1 MKIALV
7 SPYDYAYSGG
17 VNIHISRLQENFT
30 RMGHEVKII
39 ASSSKPQETQKDG
52 DVIVFGR
59 PVPIHASGSVVR
71 SPVSPGLVFSSGI
84 RDMLRRERF
93 DVIHI
98 HEPLMPTLATA
109 VLHHASQE
117 LTVGTFHACRS
128 RSWGYPFWKPICLNR
143 WFNKLDGRI
152 AVSFAAMEFI
162 SKYFPGDYTIIP
174 NGIDLPHFSRE
185 MTPLEQFCDG
195 KLNILFV
202 GRMEKRKG
210 FKYLLGAYEKVKR
223 ELPQC
228 RLIVVGPEDRSYRKY
243 QRLAAKR
250 NLKDVVFAG
259 YVSYEDLPRYYK
271 SADIFCSPATG
282 WESFGLVLLEAMAAG
297 KPTVASDI
305 AGYAAVISDGVDGL
319 LVKPRDEKALASAI
333 LQLLQDGSLRERMGE
348 MGKVNVGDYSWER
361 VAQQVMNYYQE
372 LLKGSSGVISE
383 EIPTAC
389 QGSAFFGSA
398 RR

>member
-7 SPYDYAYSGG
+7 SPYDYAYTGG

-39 ASSSKPQETQKDG
+39 APSSKPQETQKNG

-117 LTVGTFHACRS
+117 LTVGTFHASRS
-128 RSWGYPFWKPICLNR
+128 RSWGYSFWKPICLNR

-152 AVSFAAMEFI
+152 AVSFAAMEFV
-162 SKYFPGDYTIIP
+162 SRYFPSDYTIIP
-174 NGIDLPHFSRE
+174 NGIDLPHFSRQV
-185 MTPLEQFCDG
+185 TPLEQFCDG

-228 RLIVVGPEDRSYRKY
+228 RLIVVGPQDRSYGKY
-243 QRLAAKR
+243 QRLAVKR
-250 NLKDVVFAG
+250 NLKDVVFTG
-259 YVSYEDLPRYYK
+259 YVSYEELPRYYK
-271 SADIFCSPATG
+271 SADIFCSPATC

-305 AGYAAVISDGVDGL
+305 AGYAAVVNDGVDGL
-319 LVKPRDEKALASAI
+319 LVKPRDEKALAGTI

-348 MGKVNVGDYSWER
+348 MGKVKAGDYSWEK

-372 LLKGSSGVISE
+372 LLKGRSGVISE
-383 EIPTAC
+383 EISTAC
-389 QGSAFFGSA
+389 QGSAFLGSA
-398 RR
+398 R

>member
-7 SPYDYAYSGG
+7 SPYDYAYTGG

-39 ASSSKPQETQKDG
+39 APSSKPQETQKNG

-117 LTVGTFHACRS
+117 LTVGTFHASRS
-128 RSWGYPFWKPICLNR
+128 RSWGYSFWKPICLNR

-152 AVSFAAMEFI
+152 AVSSTAMEFV
-162 SKYFPGDYTIIP
+162 SRYFPSDYTIIP
-174 NGIDLPHFSRE
+174 NGIDLPHFSRQV
-185 MTPLEQFCDG
+185 TPLERFCDG

-228 RLIVVGPEDRSYRKY
+228 RLIVVGPQDRSYEKY
-243 QRLAAKR
+243 QRLAVKR
-250 NLKDVVFAG
+250 NLKDVVFTG
-259 YVSYEDLPRYYK
+259 YVSYEELPRYYK
-271 SADIFCSPATG
+271 SADIFCSPATC

-305 AGYAAVISDGVDGL
+305 AGYAAVVNDGVDGL
-319 LVKPRDEKALASAI
+319 LVKPRDEKALAGTI

-348 MGKVNVGDYSWER
+348 MGKIKAGDYSWEK
-361 VAQQVMNYYQE
+361 VAQQVMDYYQE
-372 LLKGSSGVISE
+372 LLKGRSGVISE
-383 EIPTAC
+383 EISTAS
-389 QGSAFFGSA
+389 QGSAFLGSA
-398 RR
+398 R

>member
-7 SPYDYAYSGG
+7 SPYDYAYPGG
-17 VNIHISRLQENFT
+17 VNTHISHLEENFI
-30 RMGHEVKII
+30 RMGHEVKVI
-39 ASSSKPQETQKDG
+39 APSSRPQETQKNG

-71 SPVSPGLVFSSGI
+71 SPVSPGLVFSNGI

-128 RSWGYPFWKPICLNR
+128 RSWGYSFWKPICLNR

-152 AVSFAAMEFI
+152 AVSCAAMEFV

-185 MTPLEQFCDG
+185 VTPLEQFCDG

-228 RLIVVGPEDRSYRKY
+228 RLIVVGPRDRSYRKY
-243 QRLAAKR
+243 QKIAAKR
-250 NLKDVVFAG
+250 NLRDVVFAG

-271 SADIFCSPATG
+271 SADIFCSPATK
-282 WESFGLVLLEAMAAG
+282 WESFGLVLLEAMAVG
-297 KPTVASDI
+297 KSTIASNI
-305 AGYAAVISDGVDGL
+305 VGYADVISDGVDGL
-319 LVKPRDEKALASAI
+319 LVKPEDEKALASAI
-333 LQLLQDGSLRERMGE
+333 LRLLQDGPLRERMGE
-348 MGKVNVGDYSWER
+348 MGKVKAGDYSWER
-361 VAQQVMNYYQE
+361 VAQQVMDYYQE
-372 LLKGSSGVISE
+372 LLKGRSGVISE
-383 EIPTAC
+383 EISTAC
-389 QGSAFFGSA
+389 QGSAFLGSA
-398 RR
+398 R

>member
-7 SPYDYAYSGG
+7 SPYDYAYTGG

-39 ASSSKPQETQKDG
+39 APSSKPQETQKNG

-128 RSWGYPFWKPICLNR
+128 RSWGYSFWKPICLNR

-152 AVSFAAMEFI
+152 AVSFAAMEFV
-162 SKYFPGDYTIIP
+162 SRYFPSDYTIIP
-174 NGIDLPHFSRE
+174 NGIDLPHFSRQVP
-185 MTPLEQFCDG
+185 PLEQFCDG

-228 RLIVVGPEDRSYRKY
+228 RLIVVGPQDRSYGKY
-243 QRLAAKR
+243 QRLAVKR
-250 NLKDVVFAG
+250 NLKDVVFTG
-259 YVSYEDLPRYYK
+259 YVSYEELPRYYK
-271 SADIFCSPATG
+271 SADIFCSPATC

-305 AGYAAVISDGVDGL
+305 AGYAAVVNDGVDGL
-319 LVKPRDEKALASAI
+319 LVKPRDEKALAGTI

-348 MGKVNVGDYSWER
+348 MGKVKAGDYSWEK

-372 LLKGSSGVISE
+372 LLKGRSGVISE
-383 EIPTAC
+383 EISTAG
-389 QGSAFFGSA
+389 QGTAFLDSA
-398 RR
+398 R

>member
-7 SPYDYAYSGG
+7 SPYDYAYTGG

-39 ASSSKPQETQKDG
+39 APSSKPQETQKNG

-117 LTVGTFHACRS
+117 LTVGTFHASRS
-128 RSWGYPFWKPICLNR
+128 RSWGYSFWKPICLNR

-152 AVSFAAMEFI
+152 AVSSTAMEFVNR
-162 SKYFPGDYTIIP
+162 YFPSDYTIIP
-174 NGIDLPHFSRE
+174 NGIDLPHFSRQV
-185 MTPLEQFCDG
+185 TPLEQFCDG

-228 RLIVVGPEDRSYRKY
+228 RLIVVGPQDRSYGKY
-243 QRLAAKR
+243 QRLAVKR
-250 NLKDVVFAG
+250 NLKDVVFTG
-259 YVSYEDLPRYYK
+259 YVSYEELPRYYK
-271 SADIFCSPATG
+271 SADIFCSPATR

-305 AGYAAVISDGVDGL
+305 AGYAAVVNDGVDGL
-319 LVKPRDEKALASAI
+319 LVKPRDEKALAGTI

-348 MGKVNVGDYSWER
+348 MGKVKAGDYSWEK

-372 LLKGSSGVISE
+372 LLKGRSGVISE

-389 QGSAFFGSA
+389 QGSAFLGSA
-398 RR
+398 R

>member
-7 SPYDYAYSGG
+7 SPYDYAYTGG

-39 ASSSKPQETQKDG
+39 APSSKPQETQKNG

-117 LTVGTFHACRS
+117 LTVGTFHASRS
-128 RSWGYPFWKPICLNR
+128 RSWGYSFWKPICLNR

-152 AVSFAAMEFI
+152 AVSSTAMEFI
-162 SKYFPGDYTIIP
+162 SRYFPSDYTIIP
-174 NGIDLPHFSRE
+174 NGIDLPHFSRQV
-185 MTPLEQFCDG
+185 TPLEQFCDG

-228 RLIVVGPEDRSYRKY
+228 RLIVVGPQDRSYGKY
-243 QRLAAKR
+243 QRLAVKR
-250 NLKDVVFAG
+250 NLKDVVFTG
-259 YVSYEDLPRYYK
+259 YVSYEELPRYYK
-271 SADIFCSPATG
+271 SADIFCSPATR

-305 AGYAAVISDGVDGL
+305 AGYAAVVNDGVDGL
-319 LVKPRDEKALASAI
+319 LVKPRDEKALAGTI
-333 LQLLQDGSLRERMGE
+333 LRLLQDGSLRKRMGE
-348 MGKVNVGDYSWER
+348 MGKVKAGDYSWEK

-372 LLKGSSGVISE
+372 LLKGRSGVISE
-383 EIPTAC
+383 EISTAC
-389 QGSAFFGSA
+389 QGSAFLGSA
-398 RR
+398 R

>member
-7 SPYDYAYSGG
+7 SPYDYAYTGG

-39 ASSSKPQETQKDG
+39 APSSKPQETQKNG

-117 LTVGTFHACRS
+117 LTVGTFHASRS
-128 RSWGYPFWKPICLNR
+128 RSWGYSFWKPICLNR

-152 AVSFAAMEFI
+152 AVSFAAMEFVNR
-162 SKYFPGDYTIIP
+162 YFPSDYTIIP
-174 NGIDLPHFSRE
+174 NGIDLPHFSRQV
-185 MTPLEQFCDG
+185 TPLEQFCDG

-228 RLIVVGPEDRSYRKY
+228 RLIVVGPQDRSYGKY
-243 QRLAAKR
+243 QRLAVKR
-250 NLKDVVFAG
+250 NLKDVVFTG
-259 YVSYEDLPRYYK
+259 YVSYEELPRYYK
-271 SADIFCSPATG
+271 SADIFCSPATC

-305 AGYAAVISDGVDGL
+305 AGYAAVVNDGVDGL
-319 LVKPRDEKALASAI
+319 LVKPRDEKALAGTI

-348 MGKVNVGDYSWER
+348 MGKVKAGDYSWEK

-372 LLKGSSGVISE
+372 LLKGRSGVISE
-383 EIPTAC
+383 EISTAC
-389 QGSAFFGSA
+389 QGSAFLGSA
-398 RR
+398 R